1 MDDEQEPT
9 ELHDIRDVQPT
20 AFRQIIGQE
29 HVKKALEIAVEASFA
44 EQKRLDDVLLCGPP
58 GLGKTGFVTVLQ
70 HELGLPKSKVK
81 TILAQSISN
90 KAELNSVMLSATE
103 GLLFLDE
110 LALLSAT
117 IQHSLLKILD
127 TRTID
132 INTGKTVTSIPVAPF
147 TLVGATTDPD
157 GLIQPLIDRFRLVLH
172 LDYFSEDELAQIV
185 RQRLVAMG
193 WKYEPELL
201 HEIARR
207 ARQTPR
213 IALRLLASCRRWQV
227 AEGSEVLT
235 VDHLR
240 RACEVERI
248 SDLGLD
254 NVQQKYLQLLAN
266 GPVRLNVLA
275 SMLGVSTKLLTKTTE
290 SLLLRNG
297 MVVKTDAGLR
307 TLTEI
312 GQKHLDDLRPATVRN
327 SSS

>member
-1 MDDEQEPT
+1 MT
-9 ELHDIRDVQPT
+9 
-20 AFRQIIGQE
+20 
-29 HVKKALEIAVEASFA
+29 
-44 EQKRLDDVLLCGPP
+44 
-58 GLGKTGFVTVLQ
+58 TV
-70 HELGLPKSKVK
+70 
-81 TILAQSISN
+81 LAQSISN
-90 KAELNSVMLSATE
+90 TAELNGVLLSATE
-103 GLLFLDE
+103 GLLLLDE
-110 LALLSAT
+110 IHLLSHTA
-117 IQHSLLKILD
+117 QHSLLKVLD

-157 GLIQPLIDRFRLVLH
+157 GVIAPLIDRFRLVLH
-172 LDYFSEDELAQIV
+172 LDYYSEDELAQIV
-185 RQRLVAMG
+185 RQRLLAIR

-254 NVQQKYLQLLAN
+254 NMQQKLLHLLGG
-266 GPVRLNVLA
+266 GPQRVGVLA
-275 SMLGVSTKLLTKTTE
+275 SMLGVSPKMLQKTVE
-290 SLLLRNG
+290 PYLLRSG

-307 TLTEI
+307 TLTEF
-312 GQKHLDDLRPATVRN
+312 GQKHLEDLRPASVRN
-327 SSS
+327 LST

>member
-1 MDDEQEPT
+1 
-9 ELHDIRDVQPT
+9 
-20 AFRQIIGQE
+20 
-29 HVKKALEIAVEASFA
+29 
-44 EQKRLDDVLLCGPP
+44 VL
-58 GLGKTGFVTVLQ
+58 
-70 HELGLPKSKVK
+70 
-81 TILAQSISN
+81 
-90 KAELNSVMLSATE
+90 LSATE

-110 LALLSAT
+110 LHLLSHSA
-117 IQHSLLKILD
+117 QHSLLKVLD

-147 TLVGATTDPD
+147 TLVGATTDSD
-157 GLIQPLIDRFRLVLH
+157 GVIAPLIDRFRLVLH
-172 LDYFSEDELAQIV
+172 LDYYSEDELAQIV

-193 WKYEPELL
+193 WKYEQELL

-235 VDHLR
+235 VEHLR

-254 NVQQKYLQLLAN
+254 NVQQKLLHLLGG
-266 GPVRLNVLA
+266 GPQRVGVLA
-275 SMLGVSTKLLTKTTE
+275 SMLGVSPKVLQKTVE
-290 SLLLRNG
+290 PYLLRSG

-312 GQKHLDDLRPATVRN
+312 GQKHLEDLRPASVRN
-327 SSS
+327 TSN

>member
-1 MDDEQEPT
+1 MDDEQEPN
-9 ELHDIRDVQPT
+9 ELRDIRDVQPT

-58 GLGKTGFVTVLQ
+58 GLFKTGFVTVLQ
-70 HELGLPKSKVK
+70 HELGLPKMTTV
-81 TILAQSISN
+81 LAQSISN
-90 KAELNSVMLSATE
+90 SAELNGVLLSATE

-110 LALLSAT
+110 IHLLSHPA
-117 IQHSLLKILD
+117 QHSLLKIMD

-132 INTGKTVTSIPVAPF
+132 INTGKSVTSIPVAPF
-147 TLVGATTDPD
+147 TLVGATTEAD
-157 GLIQPLIDRFRLVLH
+157 GVISPLLDRFRLVLH
-172 LDYFSEDELAQIV
+172 LDYYSDDELAQIV
-185 RQRLVAMG
+185 RQRLGAMR

-227 AEGSEVLT
+227 AEGSDVLT

-248 SDLGLD
+248 SDHGLD
-254 NVQQKYLQLLAN
+254 NVQQKFLGLLGN
-266 GPVRLNVLA
+266 GPQRVGVLA
-275 SMLGVSTKLLTKTTE
+275 SMLGVSPKVLQKTVE
-290 SLLLRNG
+290 PYLLRSG
-297 MVVKTDAGLR
+297 LVVKTDAGLR

-312 GQKHLDDLRPATVRN
+312 GQRHLDDLRPASVRN